1 MIGTGANQAKDP
13 LSYLDEG
20 VVESTYNV
28 LQPHC
33 ERVVVEMVRLLQR
46 AAEACV
52 PAVQVKGRVKR
63 LPSLMDKLQ
72 RKFTPEELAE
82 PLPALRKLAD
92 LMALRA
98 VCPFLEDVDL
108 VVEAA
113 GSVFEIQ
120 DVEQKGEGRSFAEF
134 GYASTHLQVSLPY
147 ELQREFPT
155 LSEFRVEVQVR
166 TILQDAWAEVEHEL
180 IYKVGAHPLNQQIR
194 RKLAALNANLVLSD
208 TIFQEIR
215 DYQKSNISDLTR
227 ARENH
232 LEHSTG
238 EHPAYVAPGG
248 NPPHPRRTSQGEVE
262 KLLKKGLNAQIAG
275 EMEDAVRIYTT
286 LLEHPLDNFTLSVV
300 LNHRGMA
307 NESLEENADALDDF
321 LHARDADPRNAR
333 ARINLALAW
342 RRQGRLPE
350 AEAEFHE
357 VLSFKPNSAHAH
369 YGLGLVQSD
378 RGEIPE
384 AIVSCERAL
393 KLSHSFAQAQQLL
406 DELLEHTRREAG
418 GGS

>member
-1 MIGTGANQAKDP
+1 LISQGSQNANDP
-13 LSYLDEG
+13 LRYLDAG
-20 VVESTYNV
+20 AVESAYRG
-28 LQPHC
+28 LSPQC
-33 ERVVVEMVRLLQR
+33 DRVVVEMGRLLQR
-46 AAEACV
+46 AAESCV

-72 RKFTPEELAE
+72 RKFTSEELLE
-82 PLPALRKLAD
+82 PLPALRQLAD

-108 VVEAA
+108 VVDAA
-113 GSVFEIQ
+113 RSVFEIQ
-120 DVEQKGEGRSFAEF
+120 EVEQKGEGRSFAEF

-155 LSEFRVEVQVR
+155 LSEFRVEIQVR

-215 DYQKSNISDLTR
+215 DYQKSNISDLAR

-238 EHPAYVAPGG
+238 EHPLYTAPGE
-248 NPPHPRRTSQGEVE
+248 NAPRPRRPSQGDVE

-275 EMEDAVRIYTT
+275 EMEDAVRIYTA
-286 LLEHPLDNFTLSVV
+286 LLEHSLDNFTLSVV

-307 NESLEENADALDDF
+307 NESLEENADALEDF
-321 LHARDADPRNAR
+321 LRAREADPNNAR

-342 RRQGRLPE
+342 RRQGRL
-350 AEAEFHE
+350 AEAESEFQE

-384 AIVSCERAL
+384 AVVSCERAL
-393 KLSHSFAQAQQLL
+393 KLSHSFTQAQQLL
-406 DELLEHTRREAG
+406 DELLDQTRRESG